1 MVVAIVSKGLAMN
14 GGKRTDFSNELY
26 TSQSR
31 GMITPRSVGMKEWV
45 SASIS
50 LISAS
55 CNEVQRDGYA
65 SREWVDQH
73 DALAGWVSPGSE
85 WPP

>member
-31 GMITPRSVGMKEWV
+31 GMITP
-45 SASIS
+45 
-50 LISAS
+50 
-55 CNEVQRDGYA
+55 
-65 SREWVDQH
+65 
-73 DALAGWVSPGSE
+73 
-85 WPP
+85 